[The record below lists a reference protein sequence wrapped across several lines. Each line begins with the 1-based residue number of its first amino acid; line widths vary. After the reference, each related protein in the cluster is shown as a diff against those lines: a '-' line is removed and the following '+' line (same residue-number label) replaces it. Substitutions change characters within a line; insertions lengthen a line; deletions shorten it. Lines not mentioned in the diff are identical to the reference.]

1 MINRTQ
7 QPAITD
13 PIHLHLHLPPAQHF
27 TLDNGVS
34 VYAVQAGAQEVVQL
48 ECVFEAG
55 NWYEQKNIQA
65 ATTNFLLKNG
75 TKHKTAFQLNEHF
88 EMYGAYLNRGCYHER
103 ASLSV
108 HSLTKYLPQLLPA
121 LSEILSESIFPESE
135 LHIYKQN
142 QQQRLSVNLKKA
154 DFIANRLIDA
164 YVFGEQHPYGKY
176 SRAADYEALN
186 RDDLL
191 QFYEQYYVK
200 GHCTIFI
207 AGQLPADIE
216 TLLNRFFGQLPLNGT
231 ALAKPEYRIT
241 PATQKKYAISNDANG
256 VQAAI
261 RLATAF
267 PNRHHPD
274 FLKSQLLNALFG
286 GYFGSRLMSNIRE
299 DKGYTYGIHSFIQ
312 PHQQQSAWMV
322 TTEAGRDVSRA
333 TIEETYKEM
342 LALQKEPVSAEELS
356 LIKNFMI
363 GSLLGDVDGP
373 FHIIER
379 WKSYILNNMPP
390 DYFYTSIQTIKDTT
404 GEELQILAQKYLN
417 PDDFYELEVI

>member
-13 PIHLHLHLPPAQHF
+13 PIHLHLQPARHF
-27 TLDNGVS
+27 ILDNGIS
-34 VYAVQAGAQEVVQL
+34 VYAVEAGAQEVVQL
-48 ECVFEAG
+48 ELVFQAG
-55 NWYEQKNIQA
+55 NWYDQKNIQA

-75 TKHKTAFQLNEHF
+75 TRHKTAFQLNEHF

-108 HSLTKYLPQLLPA
+108 HSLTKYLPKLLPA
-121 LSEILSESIFPESE
+121 LAEIVSESVFPEEE
-135 LHIYKQN
+135 LNIYRQN
-142 QQQRLSVNLKKA
+142 QQQRLAVNLKKA
-154 DFIANRLIDA
+154 DFVANRLIDA
-164 YVFGEQHPYGKY
+164 YLFGEQHPYGKY
-176 SRAADYEALN
+176 SNPADYDALT
-186 RDDLL
+186 REDLL
-191 QFYEQYYVK
+191 QFYQQYYLK

-207 AGQLPADIE
+207 AGQLPPNIE
-216 TLLNRFFGQLPLNGT
+216 KLLNQFFGQLPLNGT
-231 ALAKPEYRIT
+231 TLAKPDFAIV
-241 PATQKKYAISNDANG
+241 PASQKKYAILNDANG

-267 PNRHHPD
+267 PDRHHPD
-274 FLKSQLLNALFG
+274 FLKAQLLNALFG

-299 DKGYTYGIHSFIQ
+299 NKGYTYGIHSFIQ
-312 PHQQQSAWMV
+312 AHQQQSAWMV

-363 GSLLGDVDGP
+363 GTLLGDVDGP

-379 WKSYILNNMPP
+379 WKSYVLNEMPAN
-390 DYFYTSIQTIKDTT
+390 YFYISIQTIKDTT
-404 GEELQILAQKYLN
+404 AGELQVLAKKYLN

>member
-13 PIHLHLHLPPAQHF
+13 PIHLHLHLQPARHF
-27 TLDNGVS
+27 ILDNGIS
-34 VYAVQAGAQEVVQL
+34 VYAVEAGAQEVVQL
-48 ECVFEAG
+48 ELVFQAG
-55 NWYEQKNIQA
+55 NWYDQKNIQA

-75 TKHKTAFQLNEHF
+75 TRHKTAFQLNEHF

-108 HSLTKYLPQLLPA
+108 HSLTKYLPKLLPA
-121 LSEILSESIFPESE
+121 LAEIVSESVFPEEE
-135 LHIYKQN
+135 LNIYRQN
-142 QQQRLSVNLKKA
+142 QQQRLAVNLKKA
-154 DFIANRLIDA
+154 DFLANRLIDA
-164 YVFGEQHPYGKY
+164 YLFGEQHPYGKY
-176 SRAADYEALN
+176 SNPADYDALT
-186 RDDLL
+186 REDLL
-191 QFYEQYYVK
+191 QFYQQYYLK

-207 AGQLPADIE
+207 AGQLPPNIE
-216 TLLNRFFGQLPLNGT
+216 KLLNQFFGQLPLNGT
-231 ALAKPEYRIT
+231 TLAKPDFAIV
-241 PATQKKYAISNDANG
+241 PASQKKYAILNDANG

-267 PNRHHPD
+267 PDRHHPD
-274 FLKSQLLNALFG
+274 FLKAQLLNALFG

-299 DKGYTYGIHSFIQ
+299 NKGYTYGIHSFIQ
-312 PHQQQSAWMV
+312 AHQQQSAWMV

-363 GSLLGDVDGP
+363 GTLLGDVDGP

-379 WKSYILNNMPP
+379 WKSYVLNEMPAN
-390 DYFYTSIQTIKDTT
+390 YFYISIQTIKDTT
-404 GEELQILAQKYLN
+404 AGELQVLAKKYLN